1 VWPVV
6 AAHWSRPGYY
16 DGMRRHVQAVP
27 DTVREMH
34 NALPIAGIPVLL
46 LTPGQSSPL
55 SAEQLCCIG
64 DNVVQVIAEES
75 AHWIHLDEPE
85 LVIQSIREMVDVVRA
100 GVAVAS
106 A

>member
-1 VWPVV
+1 
-6 AAHWSRPGYY
+6 
-16 DGMRRHVQAVP
+16 
-27 DTVREMH
+27 
-34 NALPIAGIPVLL
+34 
-46 LTPGQSSPL
+46 
-55 SAEQLCCIG
+55 
-64 DNVVQVIAEES
+64 VQVIAEES